1 MQGAGGLNEERLA
14 AYLEKTIAMT
24 GPLRFQPIAGGQSNP
39 TYFVTGA
46 ERSIVLRKQPDGPLL
61 PSAHAIDREYRV
73 QEALGQGGFVVPRM
87 LHFCT
92 DREVIGTPFYVMERL
107 DGRVFHDCRLLE
119 VAAGERPA
127 MYRSAAE
134 TLARLH
140 GVDWRSIGLADFG
153 RPEGY
158 FERQVARWSKQWHL
172 SRTRDIP
179 EIDFLLQWLPQN
191 MPAPGP
197 ATIAHGD
204 YRIGNLMF
212 HREEPKVI
220 AVLDWELATLGDP
233 AADIAHF
240 GMIWYSAPE
249 EYGGLL
255 GEDLEALRL
264 PTFQTFLAT
273 YEAAAKRQVGFVPF
287 HMVFALF
294 RFAVIFEGV
303 AARSK
308 AGNAA
313 GHNAADV
320 AHLAVNFA
328 KRAAAL
334 ARSS

>member
-1 MQGAGGLNEERLA
+1 MGGTALDEGRLRS
-14 AYLEKTIAMT
+14 YLEAAIALR
-24 GPLRFQPIAGGQSNP
+24 GPLQLQAIAGGQSNP
-39 TYFVTGA
+39 TYFVTGP
-46 ERSIVLRKQPDGPLL
+46 ERSVVLRKQPDGPLL

-73 QEALGQGGFVVPRM
+73 QRALAEAGFTVPRM

-92 DREVIGTPFYVMERL
+92 DPGIIGTPFYVMERL
-107 DGRVFHDCRLLE
+107 DGRVLHDCRLLE
-119 VAAGERPA
+119 VASDQRRA

-140 GVDWRSIGLADFG
+140 AIDWQGIGLGDFG

-158 FERQVARWSKQWHL
+158 FERQVARWSKQWQL

-179 EIDFLLQWLPQN
+179 EIDFLQQWFPQH
-191 MPAPGP
+191 MPAAGLS
-197 ATIAHGD
+197 TIVHGD

-255 GEDLEALRL
+255 GEDLDELCL
-264 PTFQTFLAT
+264 PDFQEFLAI
-273 YEAAAKRQVGFVPF
+273 YEEAAQRSIGFVPF

-303 AARSK
+303 AARAK

-313 GHNAADV
+313 GQNAADV
-320 AHLAVNFA
+320 AHLAINFA

-334 ARSS
+334 ARQS

>member
-1 MQGAGGLNEERLA
+1 MQGGAALDEERLRS
-14 AYLEKTIAMT
+14 YLEVAIALR
-24 GPLRFQPIAGGQSNP
+24 GPLQLQPIAGGQSNP
-39 TYFVTGA
+39 TYFVTGP

-73 QEALGQGGFVVPRM
+73 QRALAEAGFTVPRM

-92 DREVIGTPFYVMERL
+92 DPAVIGTPFYVMERL
-107 DGRVFHDCRLLE
+107 DGRVLHDCRLLD
-119 VAAGERPA
+119 VAPDQRRA

-140 GVDWRSIGLADFG
+140 AIDWRAIGLGDFG

-158 FERQVARWSKQWHL
+158 FERQVARWSKQWQL
-172 SRTRDIP
+172 SRTREIP
-179 EIDFLLQWLPQN
+179 EIDFLQQWLPQH
-191 MPAPGP
+191 MPAAGL

-220 AVLDWELATLGDP
+220 AVLDWELATLGDS

-255 GEDLEALRL
+255 GEDLDDLRL
-264 PTFQTFLAT
+264 PDFQEFLAT
-273 YEAAAKRQVGFVPF
+273 YEEAAQRSVGFVPF

-303 AARSK
+303 AARAK

-313 GHNAADV
+313 GENAAAV
-320 AHLAVNFA
+320 AHLAINFA
-328 KRAAAL
+328 RRAAAL
-334 ARSS
+334 ARQS

>member
-1 MQGAGGLNEERLA
+1 MQGAGALSEERLT
-14 AYLEKTIAMT
+14 AYLQEAIGMR
-24 GPLRFQPIAGGQSNP
+24 GPLQLQPIAGGQSNP

-46 ERSIVLRKQPDGPLL
+46 DRSIVLRKQPDGPLL

-73 QEALGQGGFVVPRM
+73 QEALSQSGFTVPRM

-92 DREVIGTPFYVMERL
+92 DPAIIGTPFYVMERL

-119 VAAGERPA
+119 VAADERPV
-127 MYRSAAE
+127 MYRAAAE
-134 TLARLH
+134 TLAQLH
-140 GVDWRSIGLADFG
+140 RVDWRAAGLADFG

-179 EIDFLLQWLPQN
+179 EIDFLLQWLPRN
-191 MPAPGP
+191 MPAAGP

-255 GEDLEALRL
+255 GENLSALRL
-264 PTFQTFLAT
+264 PTFEEFLAT

-313 GHNAADV
+313 GQNAADV

-328 KRAAAL
+328 RRAATL
-334 ARSS
+334 ARTS

>member
-1 MQGAGGLNEERLA
+1 MQSGGALNEERLQS
-14 AYLEKTIAMT
+14 YLEEAVGLR
-24 GPLRFQPIAGGQSNP
+24 GPLRFQSIAGGQSNP
-39 TYFVTGA
+39 TYFVTGS
-46 ERSIVLRKQPDGPLL
+46 EKSVVLRKQPDGPLL
-61 PSAHAIDREYRV
+61 PSAHAIDREYRI
-73 QEALGQGGFVVPRM
+73 QKALADAGFTVPSM

-92 DREVIGTPFYVMERL
+92 DRDVIGTPFYVMERL
-107 DGRVFHDCRLLE
+107 DGRVIHDCRLME
-119 VAAGERPA
+119 VAADERRT

-140 GVDWRSIGLADFG
+140 TIDWRGAGLGDFG

-158 FERQVARWSKQWHL
+158 FERQVARWSKQWQL

-179 EIDFLLQWLPQN
+179 EIDFLQQWLPTH
-191 MPAPGP
+191 MPAAGP
-197 ATIAHGD
+197 STIVHGD

-212 HREEPKVI
+212 HRHEPKVI

-240 GMIWYSAPE
+240 GMMWYSAPD

-255 GEDLEALRL
+255 GENLADLRL
-264 PTFQTFLAT
+264 PDFQEFLAI
-273 YEAAAKRQVGFVPF
+273 YEAAAQRKVGFEPF

-303 AARSK
+303 AARAK

-313 GHNAADV
+313 AENAADV
-320 AHLAVNFA
+320 AHLAINFA

-334 ARSS
+334 ARQS

>member
-1 MQGAGGLNEERLA
+1 MQGGGALNGERLQS
-14 AYLEKTIAMT
+14 YLEEAIGLR
-24 GPLRFQPIAGGQSNP
+24 GPLQLQSIAGGQSNP
-39 TYFVTGA
+39 TYFVTGL
-46 ERSIVLRKQPDGPLL
+46 EKSVVLRKQPDGPLL

-73 QEALGQGGFVVPRM
+73 QKALAECGFTVPRM

-92 DREVIGTPFYVMERL
+92 DRDVIGTPFYVMERL
-107 DGRVFHDCRLLE
+107 DGRVIHDCRLPE
-119 VAAGERPA
+119 SSPDERRT
-127 MYRSAAE
+127 MYKSAAE
-134 TLARLH
+134 TLAHLH
-140 GVDWRSIGLADFG
+140 TIDWRAAGLGDFG

-158 FERQVARWSKQWHL
+158 FERQVARWSKQWQL

-179 EIDFLLQWLPQN
+179 EIDFLQQWLPAH
-191 MPAPGP
+191 MPTAGP
-197 ATIAHGD
+197 STIVHGD

-212 HREEPKVI
+212 HRHEPKVI

-240 GMIWYSAPE
+240 GMMWYSAPE

-255 GEDLEALRL
+255 GENLVDLGL
-264 PTFQTFLAT
+264 PDFQEFLAT
-273 YEAAAKRQVGFVPF
+273 YEAAAQRQVGFVPF

-303 AARSK
+303 AARAK

-313 GHNAADV
+313 GENAADV
-320 AHLAVNFA
+320 AHLAINFA

-334 ARSS
+334 AQQS